1 MIMHRFFR
9 ARYFLTTV
17 LLASTLLSGCNN
29 DLELQSEQAKP
40 EKVATEDAK
49 NKASWREQYAYSMGF
64 AAYQWA
70 FPYMNMA
77 RLRYDWTN
85 IPKELDVL
93 PYAPVN
99 HFHHNQRLTDA
110 SWRAG
115 GGPNNDALYSLA
127 WVHVDDEPVILSI
140 PASDR
145 YYSFA
150 MSGFD
155 SDNFAY
161 AGTRTTGN
169 GGGHFALLPKGWKGE
184 LPDGV
189 TALAEVPYPWFL
201 IIGRTVVLDKSDVSV
216 ARTLQ
221 KQYLLTPLSYW
232 GKDPSTF
239 PASREVFKPYDAAT
253 DPLAAWKNINQALT
267 ENPPLEWEKQLLA
280 LFAPIQIGPNKD
292 VEKLDEDSKR
302 GLIRAAKDAFE
313 VIKAA
318 QLEGAGENLVRKN
331 GWFYSHAMGRGA
343 DYGDYF
349 FRTVHQA
356 YSGIVT
362 HNNEE
367 AMFYGGYVDPDGK
380 PLYGSDSYKIRF
392 APGEEP
398 EVNAF
403 WSLTLYEEGANF
415 TDNEIDRYSIG
426 DRTAG
431 LKRDADGGLT
441 IYIQHEKPSD
451 DKISNWLPAPEGKFF
466 LWLRTYLPQE
476 KHLKGEWAVPP
487 IQLVSEK

>member
-1 MIMHRFFR
+1 MHKI
-9 ARYFLTTV
+9 FLNISLLATV
-17 LLASTLLSGCNN
+17 LLASTMFTGCNN
-29 DLELQSEQAKP
+29 EPVLLTEQAKS
-40 EKVATEDAK
+40 EAVVVEDAQS
-49 NKASWREQYAYSMGF
+49 KASWREQYAYSMGF

-70 FPYMNMA
+70 FPFMNMA

-85 IPKELDVL
+85 VPKKLPVL

-99 HFHHNQRLTDA
+99 HFFHVTQLTDA
-110 SWRAG
+110 SWRYG
-115 GGPNNDALYSLA
+115 GGPNNDTLYSLA

-140 PASDR
+140 PPSDR

-155 SDNFAY
+155 TDNFAY

-169 GGGHFALLPKGWKGE
+169 DGGHFALVPKGWKGE

-189 TALAEVPYPWFL
+189 TQLAEVPYPWFL
-201 IIGRTVVLDKSDVSV
+201 IIGRTVALDKSDVTY
-216 ARTLQ
+216 AQKLQ
-221 KQYLLTPLSYW
+221 KQYQLTPQSFW

-239 PASREVFKPYDAAT
+239 PASRDVFKPFDTAT
-253 DPLAAWKNINQALT
+253 DPLADWKNINQALT
-267 ENPPLEWEKQLLA
+267 ENPPLAWEKQLLA
-280 LFAPIQIGPNKD
+280 LFSNIQIGPNKD

-313 VIKAA
+313 VIKTS
-318 QLEGAGENLVRKN
+318 QLEGAGEQWVRKN
-331 GWFYSHAMGRGA
+331 GWQYSHAMGRGA
-343 DYGDYF
+343 EYGDYF
-349 FRTVHQA
+349 FRTVHQS

-367 AMFYGGYVDPDGK
+367 AMFYSAYVDTEGEIFQGK
-380 PLYGSDSYKIRF
+380 DNYKIRF
-392 APGEEP
+392 APGQEP

-403 WSLTLYEEGANF
+403 WSLTMYEEGANF
-415 TDNEIDRYSIG
+415 TDNEMDRYSIG

-441 IYIQHEKPSD
+441 IYIQHKKPSD
-451 DKISNWLPAPEGKFF
+451 DKVSNWLPAPEGEFF
-466 LWLRTYLPQE
+466 MWLRAYLPQE
-476 KHLKGEWAVPP
+476 KHLKGQWDIPP
-487 IQLVSEK
+487 VQLVTEK

>member
-1 MIMHRFFR
+1 MHKI
-9 ARYFLTTV
+9 FLAPTLLVSVT
-17 LLASTLLSGCNN
+17 LASTMLFGCKNEP
-29 DLELQSEQAKP
+29 DLNSEQTAPK
-40 EKVATEDAK
+40 KVIAEDGQTK
-49 NKASWREQYAYSMGF
+49 SSWREQYAYSMGF

-70 FPYMNMA
+70 FPFMNMA
-77 RLRYDWTN
+77 RIRYDWTN
-85 IPKELDVL
+85 IPKNLDVL

-99 HFHHNQRLTDA
+99 HFFHVKKLTDA
-110 SWRAG
+110 SWRGG
-115 GGPNNDALYSLA
+115 GGPNNDTLYSLA
-127 WVHVDDEPVILSI
+127 WVHVDDEPIILSI
-140 PASDR
+140 PPTDR

-169 GGGHFALLPKGWKGE
+169 DGGHFALLPKGWKGE

-189 TALAEVPYPWFL
+189 KSLTEVPYPWFL
-201 IIGRTVVLDKSDVSV
+201 IIGRTVALDKSNVSA
-216 ARTLQ
+216 ARELQ
-221 KQYLLTPLSYW
+221 KQYILTPLSYW

-239 PASREVFKPYDAAT
+239 PASRDVFKPYDPAT
-253 DPLAAWKNINQALT
+253 DSLAVWKNINQALT
-267 ENPPLEWEKQLLA
+267 ENPPLEREKQLMA

-302 GLIRAAKDAFE
+302 GLIRAAEDALK
-313 VIKAA
+313 VIQTA
-318 QLEGAGENLVRKN
+318 QMEGAGEALIRMN

-343 DYGDYF
+343 EYGDYF

-367 AMFYGGYVDPDGK
+367 AMFYAANVDPNGN
-380 PLYGSDSYKIRF
+380 PFYGSNSYKIHF
-392 APGEEP
+392 GPGEEP

-403 WSLTLYEEGANF
+403 WSLSMYEEGANF
-415 TDNEIDRYSIG
+415 TDNVIDRYSIG
-426 DRTAG
+426 DRTNG

-441 IYIQHEKPSD
+441 IYIQHKRPID
-451 DKISNWLPAPEGKFF
+451 DKVSNWLPAPEGQFF
-466 LWLRTYLPQE
+466 MWLRAYLPKE
-476 KHLKGEWAVPP
+476 KHLKGQWIIPPVQVVP
-487 IQLVSEK
+487 EK